1 MELLEARKFTGPPN
15 ISPITI
21 VWAIV
26 RLLFD
31 LGEVK
36 VGFPK
41 IDLGI
46 KTFSLSL

>member
-1 MELLEARKFTGPPN
+1 MGARKFTGPPK
-15 ISPITI
+15 IPPITT

-31 LGEVK
+31 LGEVI

-41 IDLGI
+41 
-46 KTFSLSL
+46 